1 MGTSWVD
8 NKSRAVEGSVDAIT
22 VTKRGQYNYDK
33 YNVPEVHPKIGR
45 TPPFYSH
52 SYCIVSDWTTY
63 KTIIES
69 DNNIIVVNVHGE
81 VIPVPSGYGGSS
93 WLDKIAEAML
103 NRSVI
108 WVNIAGYPFY
118 YGWHQGATEPELWK
132 ENGLQQV
139 FAHISLSVSLPH
151 FDGSVCDGLSDEA
164 RNALELWKIE
174 EGSYIAT
181 RDRPFP
187 SSIFKSYLIL
197 PIWGDRKSNYYTG
210 AVVAFVKP
218 NERFSPNTR
227 KFGAFVHLGTNKI
240 YSEGGIE
247 TDKDYWRAYM
257 GVAAAVWTATTGFHS
272 ATASSRYDPGDVNFT
287 IHVAP
292 AILEYNWWST
302 TKVWEIHIGFFVY
315 GALKRPYYSSI
326 TVDKIGLYVKPE
338 IPDFE
343 GSYSITPFPDLSR
356 NAYPSQSTMYTDNGL
371 IMKSIIFGFSL
382 FDPTQITKVV
392 SGVLL
397 FSDWITTITYADN
410 SPNDQQINIEFY
422 VDTYTTPAG
431 DYDIIEFQ
439 SIFAVSLKIYEETGI
454 GNREGWRIIPI
465 HWGAQLIPTGV
476 AWSNGP
482 ITGDI
487 MELAAYFS
495 RSEEYTATIFFD
507 DFKDFELAEGEYSAG
522 DVNSDSGTDTWG
534 TMDSLYSFEG
544 TPSFPAGKCLWCAAQ
559 GRNSL
564 NQEKPNIEVG
574 EYDKDMEA
582 FLIRYV
588 DLKPYKQAWLFYLI
602 DVYNIELGDYLEV
615 YVTYTNNTSTL
626 VDSITSST
634 YRHWRTIE
642 LENTVKSLKFI
653 FHSDHDNAIGGGAII
668 YYLEIRA
675 AIPNDAERN
684 QDAGDNI
691 DTPTTSSKK
700 EFSGYLDD
708 EDWYLI
714 SIFPASNQ
722 NTSFQITSPE
732 NAIFKI
738 ELYNTANEKIA
749 GPSERIE
756 LKLSTGNYKIRIY
769 SLTGFGQYKFKI
781 EYIDTGGGH
790 HGGGGGG
797 CPTRLFRK

>member
-1 MGTSWVD
+1 MLKRRVTWV
-8 NKSRAVEGSVDAIT
+8 
-22 VTKRGQYNYDK
+22 
-33 YNVPEVHPKIGR
+33 H
-45 TPPFYSH
+45 
-52 SYCIVSDWTTY
+52 
-63 KTIIES
+63 
-69 DNNIIVVNVHGE
+69 
-81 VIPVPSGYGGSS
+81 VI
-93 WLDKIAEAML
+93 
-103 NRSVI
+103 
-108 WVNIAGYPFY
+108 GYPFY
-118 YGWHQGATEPELWK
+118 QVWYQGATSWEMWGET
-132 ENGLQQV
+132 GFHRVMQ
-139 FAHISLSVSLPH
+139 HINKGYVTIPYLDGSQISGITSKAEKNLGDPFGGANTGWAMKNAMAVSLVRPLRKSE
-151 FDGSVCDGLSDEA
+151 FED
-164 RNALELWKIE
+164 
-174 EGSYIAT
+174 YI
-181 RDRPFP
+181 
-187 SSIFKSYLIL
+187 IL
-197 PIWGDRKSNYYTG
+197 PIWETDYYCEG
-210 AVVAFVKP
+210 AVIAFVKP
-218 NERFSPNTR
+218 NERFNIQAHSG
-227 KFGAFVHLGTNKI
+227 FGVYVHIGTNQTFG
-240 YSEGGIE
+240 EVPGGLE
-247 TDKDYWRAYM
+247 PTDADFYCGYV
-257 GVAAAVWTATTGFHS
+257 GVAAAIWTATTGFNG
-272 ATASSRYDPGDVNFT
+272 ATASSRYDPGDVNFM
-287 IHVAP
+287 IHVTP